1 MSILLQF
8 VLFIAWYYFQ
18 MCYFVINCNLSLINP
33 YSSNDACLFNGIHS
47 TWLSFSTIG
56 EVTYM

>member
-33 YSSNDACLFNGIHS
+33 YSNNDACLFNGIHS
-47 TWLSFSTIG
+47 TWL
-56 EVTYM
+56 